1 LTAPGAAGLIRAPRI
16 PNRGRVAQLVEQ
28 RIENPR
34 VVGSIPTPA
43 TIFNDNP
50 RMNPEWLGYAAA
62 ALTSASFIP
71 QAVMAIRS
79 RDTRGISR
87 GMYIIFVIGVAL
99 WLAYG
104 TYLDS
109 LPMIL
114 ANVVTLGLAGT
125 VLALKLRYG

>member
-1 LTAPGAAGLIRAPRI
+1 
-16 PNRGRVAQLVEQ
+16 
-28 RIENPR
+28 
-34 VVGSIPTPA
+34 
-43 TIFNDNP
+43 
-50 RMNPEWLGYAAA
+50 MNPEWLGYAAA
-62 ALTSASFIP
+62 VLTTGSFIP
-71 QAVMAIRS
+71 QAVMTIRS

-104 TYLDS
+104 IYIDS

-125 VLALKLRYG
+125 ILALKLRYG

>member
-1 LTAPGAAGLIRAPRI
+1 
-16 PNRGRVAQLVEQ
+16 
-28 RIENPR
+28 
-34 VVGSIPTPA
+34 
-43 TIFNDNP
+43 
-50 RMNPEWLGYAAA
+50 MNPEWLGYAAA

-71 QAVMAIRS
+71 QAVMTIRS

-104 TYLDS
+104 IYLDS

-114 ANVVTLGLAGT
+114 ANLVTLGLAGT
-125 VLALKLRYG
+125 ILALKLRYS